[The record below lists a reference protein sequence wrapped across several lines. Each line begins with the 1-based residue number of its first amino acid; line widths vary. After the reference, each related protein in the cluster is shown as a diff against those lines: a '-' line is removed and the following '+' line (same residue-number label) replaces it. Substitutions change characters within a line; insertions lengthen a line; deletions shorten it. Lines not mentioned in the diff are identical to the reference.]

1 MNSTLLQQRGFNKLN
16 RLKVGAIFS
25 AMGTGKTKMALDLM
39 AYKKKAD
46 YLLWICPCSLKGT
59 IEEERQ
65 KWHPELKLHV
75 VGVESIGSSNRIYAE
90 LLEEL
95 SHQNCI
101 FCVVDESLKIKNG
114 GAKRTQRLLTISK
127 LCEYKLILNGTPLT
141 NNVLDLYT
149 QFQFL
154 SPLIL
159 SESLL
164 VFKNKYCEY
173 YTRGERKGMV
183 RKQCNMENLIS
194 RVKPYIFDA
203 KLDLKADKRYFDK
216 PYELGVREL
225 AQYEAIKD
233 EFIRTV
239 SDSAEISFYV
249 LVTRLHEFLA
259 SCESK
264 RRALE
269 EAVKGLGKAICFVKF
284 IKSIPEGA
292 RHITGDMKQ
301 EERAQVIEEFKQ
313 SHGDQVLYITYGCG
327 AFGLNL
333 QFCHTIVFA
342 DRTWDYAMMAQA
354 EARVYRIGQNED
366 VSYITLYAENIGL
379 EKILTKNLTRKT
391 DMLKEV
397 KEEISVLNQE
407 EQKKWLKK
415 YL

>member
-1 MNSTLLQQRGFNKLN
+1 MNNSNVQQRAINKLN
-16 RLKVGAIFS
+16 RLKVGALFME
-25 AMGTGKTKMALDLM
+25 MGTGKTKVALDLM

-101 FCVVDESLKIKNG
+101 FAVVDESLKIKNG

-173 YTRGERKGMV
+173 YTVPKSCV
-183 RKQCNMENLIS
+183 
-194 RVKPYIFDA
+194 
-203 KLDLKADKRYFDK
+203 
-216 PYELGVREL
+216 
-225 AQYEAIKD
+225 
-233 EFIRTV
+233 
-239 SDSAEISFYV
+239 
-249 LVTRLHEFLA
+249 VT
-259 SCESK
+259 C
-264 RRALE
+264 
-269 EAVKGLGKAICFVKF
+269 
-284 IKSIPEGA
+284 
-292 RHITGDMKQ
+292 
-301 EERAQVIEEFKQ
+301 
-313 SHGDQVLYITYGCG
+313 TY
-327 AFGLNL
+327 
-333 QFCHTIVFA
+333 
-342 DRTWDYAMMAQA
+342 
-354 EARVYRIGQNED
+354 
-366 VSYITLYAENIGL
+366 
-379 EKILTKNLTRKT
+379 
-391 DMLKEV
+391 
-397 KEEISVLNQE
+397 
-407 EQKKWLKK
+407 
-415 YL
+415 